1 MSDPPLPVS
10 PYLCQPVDRSYRDFL
25 DEHIACLEAAPR
37 RLDERLALILLR
49 EERRRV
55 ADQG

>member
-1 MSDPPLPVS
+1 MSDPLPVS
-10 PYLCQPVDRSYRDFL
+10 PYLCQPVDRNYRDFL

-37 RLDERLALILLR
+37 RLDERLALLR

-55 ADQG
+55 TERG